1 MDLIQAIIFG
11 ILQGLTEFLPISSSA
26 HIRILPALLG
36 WQDPGAAFT
45 ANIQLGTLVAVLI
58 YFWKDLGQVLKGWTG
73 SLSNAQTRQSPEA
86 RIGWAIVVG
95 TVPIIVLGFVL
106 KDQIETVFRSLN
118 WVAGAL
124 IIMALVLLAAEKFG
138 KQTRDLNSVRP
149 MDGLIVGLW
158 QALALIP
165 GCSRSGSTITG
176 ALFAGFDRATA
187 ARFSF
192 LLSVPSIFLA
202 AVYTAY
208 THREV
213 FSQMLV
219 PLLVANLFSLVS
231 GYACIAFLM
240 KFLQKNSTMV
250 FIVYRILLGLAIIGL
265 VTGGRLDPLAGIV
278 PEPNVSTQTQHP

>member
-36 WQDPGAAFT
+36 WPDPGAAFT

-58 YFWKDLGQVLKGWTG
+58 YFWKDLSKVFSAWISSLGKGG
-73 SLSNAQTRQSPEA
+73 EAQPPEA
-86 RIGWAIVVG
+86 KIGWAIVIG
-95 TVPIIVLGFVL
+95 TVPIIVFGFAL
-106 KDQIETVFRSLN
+106 KDQIETVFRSLS

-124 IIMALVLLAAEKFG
+124 IGMALLLGLAEKMG
-138 KQTRDLNSVRP
+138 KQTRSLESVTWR
-149 MDGLIVGLW
+149 DGLTVGLW
-158 QALALIP
+158 QAMALIP

-213 FSQMLV
+213 FSQMLM
-219 PLLVANLFSLVS
+219 PLIVANLFSLVT
-231 GYACIAFLM
+231 GYLCIAFLM
-240 KFLQKNSTMV
+240 KFLQKNSTLV
-250 FIVYRILLGLAIIGL
+250 FIVYRVVLGLAILGMIS
-265 VTGGRLDPLAGIV
+265 GGRLDPLAGIT
-278 PEPNVSTQTQHP
+278 PTPNVSTQTTNP